1 MRTPSRRSRASLLEP
16 EPHRLNRVMI
26 CRRAFF
32 APHAR
37 RAAWPRVPFG
47 AGLFLRL
54 GEVPRQLMAAGIQR
68 NSMASHHTG
77 SDTDM
82 LGFMSLS

>member
-1 MRTPSRRSRASLLEP
+1 M
-16 EPHRLNRVMI
+16 MY
-26 CRRAFF
+26 RRAFF
-32 APHAR
+32 APHPR

-47 AGLFLRL
+47 AVLFFAL
-54 GEVPRQLMAAGIQR
+54 GKKCQDSLMAAGIQR

-82 LGFMSLS
+82 LGFMSIS